1 MRAILGLILLL
12 LVPAFAFAQTHTG
25 LPAQAGFPDRSIW
38 LSNAKPAYGEE
49 NKIYTIVYNGTDTDF
64 SGTVVFLVDGKTLDS
79 QTVKLGAQSSEVVAT
94 KWKAT
99 SGDHIFGARFGTG
112 ATSETTQQTTSLA
125 VKVAEPPPPTAL
137 QESVKTATAVAA
149 TFASSSAPI
158 VTKVTGAV
166 FEKTEAI
173 RTAGIEYLESKLD
186 EEESS
191 PVVAASAPS
200 SSSPGLVAGTSTA
213 PSAKSVKGFG
223 TSSTAAASSGSNS
236 TLHTIGQAGASALL
250 LDRKSVYIFYPLF
263 AFIFFYLLYR
273 AYRLFRRPH

>member
-1 MRAILGLILLL
+1 MRVIPGLILLL
-12 LVPAFAFAQTHTG
+12 LVPAFAFAQTRS
-25 LPAQAGFPDRSIW
+25 GFPDRSIW

-49 NKIYTIVYNGTDTDF
+49 IKIYTVVYNGTDADF

-79 QTVKLGAQSSEVVAT
+79 QAVKLGAQSSEVVAT

-99 SGDHIFGARFGTG
+99 SGDHTFGARFGTG
-112 ATSETTQQTTSLA
+112 ATSETLQQTTSLA

-137 QESVKTATAVAA
+137 QESVKTATAVAT

-158 VTKVTGAV
+158 VTKVASAV

-186 EEESS
+186 EGEPL
-191 PVVAASAPS
+191 PVVAASAS
-200 SSSPGLVAGTSTA
+200 SSASPGLVAGTSTA
-213 PSAKSVKGFG
+213 PTAKSVKGFG
-223 TSSTAAASSGSNS
+223 TSSAAAASSDSSS

-250 LDRKSVYIFYPLF
+250 FTMKKVYIFYPLF

-273 AYRLFRRPH
+273 AYRLFRRPKY

>member
-1 MRAILGLILLL
+1 MRIPFVILALIF
-12 LVPAFAFAQTHTG
+12 VPFFAFAE
-25 LPAQAGFPDRSIW
+25 ARSGFPDRSLW

-49 NKIYTIVYNGTDTDF
+49 IKIYTVVYNGTDADF
-64 SGTVVFLVDGKTLDS
+64 SGTVLFLVDGKTHDS
-79 QTVKLGAQSSEVVAT
+79 QEVKLGAQSSEVVAT
-94 KWKAT
+94 KWKAI
-99 SGDHIFGARFGTG
+99 SGDHTFGARFGTG
-112 ATSETTQQTTSLA
+112 ATSETLQQTTSLA

-213 PSAKSVKGFG
+213 PPAQSGKGFG

-250 LDRKSVYIFYPLF
+250 FTMKNVYIFYPLF